1 MAFHLNLSP
10 RVRKIL
16 RYAGIVVFALI
27 VFIEALQL
35 SFPYNRIKDKVV
47 EQLADKYDIQI
58 GEVER
63 GIVPGRVYF
72 NDVNIRTRQTKP
84 DDIVTTM
91 LIKRLEVDVGI
102 LPLLG
107 KTLRVDI
114 EAKIGTG
121 TLQARVALKGWGKD
135 GFKVSAT
142 GDNLPGTGLPMRA
155 IVGLPVSGKI
165 NFSASLDLPNDH
177 PKAGKPTPN
186 WPKAEGAF
194 ALACPSGCTVGDGKT
209 KLKPLIKNASQQAM
223 VGEGIDFGKVD
234 IDSLVAR
241 AEIKNGKL
249 DVTKFDVQSK
259 DGEVH
264 VDYSMTLDKD
274 FGNSVVAGC
283 LRFKGSKLLEQKE
296 PKTFAALQ
304 TTGAELRS
312 DGLFHI
318 RLTDRFS
325 MMKRLNMECGPNV
338 KNATNGENFGG
349 TPGAAAPPRLTV
361 MPDQKPTVPPI
372 QTPPVNEAPP
382 PPPVAPPPG
391 GAIAPASGQ
400 PGSGRPPGPEGE
412 GPVRGSG
419 SADGAV
425 PPGEKEPPP
434 APATPTAG
442 PPPSEPSRR
451 N

>member
-1 MAFHLNLSP
+1 MAINLSP
-10 RVRKIL
+10 RVRKVL
-16 RYAGIVVFALI
+16 RYVGIGVFALI
-27 VFIEALQL
+27 VFVFALQA
-35 SFPYNRIKDKVV
+35 SFPYRRIKEKLV
-47 EQLADKYDIQI
+47 EQLADKYDIQV

-63 GIVPGRVYF
+63 GIMPGRVYF

-121 TLQARVALKGWGKD
+121 TLKARVALKGWGRD
-135 GFKVSAT
+135 GFKASAT

-155 IVGLPVSGKI
+155 VIGLPVEGKL
-165 NFSASLDLPNDH
+165 NFSAAIDLPNDH
-177 PKAGKPTPN
+177 PKVGKPQPN
-186 WPKAEGAF
+186 WPKAEGEF
-194 ALACPSGCTVGDGKT
+194 VIACPSGCTFGDGKT
-209 KLKPLIKNASQQAM
+209 KLKPLVKNSSQQAM

-234 IDSLVAR
+234 IDSLYAK
-241 AEIKNGKL
+241 AEIKNGKFEL
-249 DVTKFDVQSK
+249 TKFDTKSK
-259 DGEVH
+259 DGELH
-264 VDYSMTLDKD
+264 VDYAMTLDKE
-274 FGNSVVAGC
+274 FGNSVVSGC

-325 MMKRLNMECGPNV
+325 MMKRLNQECGPNV

-349 TPGAAAPPRLTV
+349 PSVPAAPPKLTV
-361 MPDQKPTVPPI
+361 MPDKPAVPPI
-372 QTPPVNEAPP
+372 PTPPINNEPP
-382 PPPVAPPPG
+382 PPPPPP
-391 GAIAPASGQ
+391 AQQ
-400 PGSGRPPGPEGE
+400 PGSAAAAQPTNMTRPPGPENE
-412 GPVRGSG
+412 GPGGSG
-419 SADGAV
+419 SANGAV
-425 PPGEKEPPP
+425 PPGEREPPP
-434 APATPTAG
+434 APTGNPTAG
-442 PPPSEPSRR
+442 PPPSEPSRKH
-451 N
+451 